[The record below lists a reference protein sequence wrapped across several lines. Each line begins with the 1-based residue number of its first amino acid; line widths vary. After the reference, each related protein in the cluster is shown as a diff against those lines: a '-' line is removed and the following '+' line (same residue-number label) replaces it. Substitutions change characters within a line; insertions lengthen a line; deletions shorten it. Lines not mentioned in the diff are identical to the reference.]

1 MNKTTFPDDLED
13 DLFLDDPF
21 VEDTIHSPNLIP
33 ETGDTTTNPPKLE
46 SASPGETSKSCLK
59 ALLKLRVPQMPRLEA
74 TTSYLQPADYQHIVK
89 TTI

>member
-33 ETGDTTTNPPKLE
+33 ETGDTTKTGICVPWGDEQKLSQGTFKTKGTTN
-46 SASPGETSKSCLK
+46 AQVRGYH
-59 ALLKLRVPQMPRLEA
+59 LLSS
-74 TTSYLQPADYQHIVK
+74 TG
-89 TTI
+89 